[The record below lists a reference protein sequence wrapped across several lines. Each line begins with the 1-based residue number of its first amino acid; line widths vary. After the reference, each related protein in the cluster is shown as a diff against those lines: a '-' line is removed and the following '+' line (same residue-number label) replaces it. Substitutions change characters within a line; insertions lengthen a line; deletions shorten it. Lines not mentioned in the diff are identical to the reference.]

1 MANQAFSLSEDLLV
15 GAGEIWFSR
24 DGDTNGL
31 HHLGNC
37 EEMNFTVDVTKQEK
51 NSSMN
56 KKRTLMNSV
65 TTAVKPKVTITLDEY
80 NSFNVALGLYGNEY
94 VTSQAAKTVVDEEYT
109 VLGVPSVIR
118 VKDADG
124 NGYYEITDVAV
135 KPQATVPAVA
145 SFVSVSSSLGALSMV
160 TKPNDTYTDVLGG
173 KIKIEAGT
181 FAGTEDERI
190 FFNVKTAPTAAGSVA
205 GLVLDVKEGVVGVT
219 QEFTATTG
227 ASETFTTTG
236 GIKFTVTLGSSDKL
250 TVFPAGT
257 LGEAKVVAAMTA
269 YVNGKDYVC
278 STQDLQAGIIRIK
291 ETSGMAKGDIVK
303 VSYKVPERQ
312 SVDVSIGDAGDITGS
327 ILYTS
332 DNNSG
337 PNTVIECW
345 RVKISPDGDFS
356 GIISDNFGTFK
367 ITGDLLD
374 SSDSYP
380 DYPYAK
386 VTTIG
391 RTGADSTTKGTYDP
405 KW

>member
-15 GAGEIWFSR
+15 GAGEIWFRR
-24 DGDTNGL
+24 DGDSNGL

-37 EEMNFTVDVTKQEK
+37 EEMSFTVDVTKQEK

-80 NSFNVALGLYGNEY
+80 NSFNLALGLYGNEY

-135 KPQATVPAVA
+135 KPHATVPAVA
-145 SFVSVSSSLGALSMV
+145 SFVSVSSSLGALSTV

-269 YVNGKDYVC
+269 YVSGKDYVC

-303 VSYKVPERQ
+303 VSYKVPERK

-327 ILYTS
+327 LLYTS

-345 RVKISPDGDFS
+345 KIKWSPSGDFS

-367 ITGDLLD
+367 LEGDLLD

>member
-1 MANQAFSLSEDLLV
+1 MSSQAFSLAEDLLV
-15 GAGEIWFSR
+15 GAGEIWFQR
-24 DGDTNGL
+24 DGDTYGL

-65 TTAVKPKVTITLDEY
+65 TTAVKPKLSVTLDEY
-80 NSFNVALGLYGNEY
+80 NPYNVALGLYGNEY

-118 VKDADG
+118 VKDANG

-145 SFVSVSSSLGALSMV
+145 SFVSVSSSLGALSTV
-160 TKPNDTYTDVLGG
+160 TKPNDTYTDVKGG

-227 ASETFTTTG
+227 ASEVFTTTG
-236 GIKFTVTLGSSDKL
+236 GVKFTVTLGTSDTL

-269 YVNGKDYVC
+269 YVSGKDYIC

-312 SVDVSIGDAGDITGS
+312 SIDVSIGDAGDITGNL
-327 ILYTS
+327 IYTS

-345 RVKISPDGDFS
+345 RVKWSPEGDF
-356 GIISDNFGTFK
+356 GGLISDNFGTFK
-367 ITGDLLD
+367 LTGDLLD
-374 SSDSYP
+374 DSENHP

-391 RTGADSTTKGTYDP
+391 RTGTDSTTKGTYDP

>member
-1 MANQAFSLSEDLLV
+1 MSNQAFSLSEDLLV

-24 DGDTNGL
+24 DGDNYGL

-37 EEMNFTVDVTKQEK
+37 EEMSFTVDVTKQEK

-118 VKDADG
+118 VKDANG

-135 KPQATVPAVA
+135 KPHATVPAVA
-145 SFVSVSSSLGALSMV
+145 SFVSVSSSLGALSTV

-327 ILYTS
+327 LLYTS

-374 SSDSYP
+374 ASDSYP

>member
-24 DGDTNGL
+24 DGDNYGL

-37 EEMNFTVDVTKQEK
+37 EEMSFTVDVTKQEK

-80 NSFNVALGLYGNEY
+80 NSFNLALGLYGNEY
-94 VTSQAAKTVVDEEYT
+94 VSSQSAKTVVDEEYT
-109 VLGVPSVIR
+109 VTGVPSVIR

-135 KPQATVPAVA
+135 KPHATVPAVA
-145 SFVSVSSSLGALSMV
+145 SFVSVASSLGALSTV
-160 TKPNDTYTDVLGG
+160 TKPNDTYTDVKGG

-236 GIKFTVTLGSSDKL
+236 GIKFTVTLGTSDTL

-312 SVDVSIGDAGDITGS
+312 SVDVSIGDAGDIVGS
-327 ILYTS
+327 LLYTS

-374 SSDSYP
+374 ASDSHP

-391 RTGADSTTKGTYDP
+391 RTGSTNTTKGTYDP

>member
-24 DGDTNGL
+24 DGDNYGL

-65 TTAVKPKVTITLDEY
+65 TTAVKPKVTITLNEY

-94 VTSQAAKTVVDEEYT
+94 VSSQAAKTVVDEEYT

-145 SFVSVSSSLGALSMV
+145 SFVSVSSSIGALSTV
-160 TKPNDTYTDVLGG
+160 TKPNDTYTDVKGG

-236 GIKFTVTLGSSDKL
+236 GIKFTVTLGTSDTL

-269 YVNGKDYVC
+269 YVSGKDYVC

-327 ILYTS
+327 LLYTS

-374 SSDSYP
+374 ASDLYP
-380 DYPYAK
+380 AYPYAK

-391 RTGADSTTKGTYDP
+391 RTGSESTTKGTYDP